1 MPAKAKSKKTEDAVV
16 DKGATAAAEQE
27 ARERYQA
34 YLQLAQTP

>member
-27 ARERYQA
+27 ATKAEEV
-34 YLQLAQTP
+34 